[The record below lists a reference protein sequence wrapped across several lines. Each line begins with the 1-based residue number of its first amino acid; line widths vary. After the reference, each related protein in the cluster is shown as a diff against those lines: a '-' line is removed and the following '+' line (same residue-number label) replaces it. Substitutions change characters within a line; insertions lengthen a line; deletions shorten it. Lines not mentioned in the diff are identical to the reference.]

1 MESSSATAKRV
12 REAALTIIDRDG
24 IDALTVRSLVAESG
38 VSNGSVYHHVGS
50 LDRLEAA
57 AADEAIRAW
66 SAEFLAALERGGY
79 AAAAAAD
86 RSWSCA
92 HPGLAALI
100 ERNGRRGELGPAA
113 RDFGTGLRAWLDSQC
128 LAIAAPAQ
136 VVAAVLLGPL
146 AELRRLEKATGRTT
160 READFA
166 ALEAVVITGLRSLG
180 SNTDAVDSDTS

>member
-1 MESSSATAKRV
+1 MESSSATAKRLL
-12 REAALTIIDRDG
+12 EAALAIIDRDG

-50 LDRLEAA
+50 LDRVEAA

-66 SAEFLAALERGGY
+66 SAAFLAALERGGY

-86 RSWSCA
+86 RTWSRA

-100 ERNGRRGELGPAA
+100 ERNGQRGELGPAA
-113 RDFGTGLRAWLDSQC
+113 RDFGIGLRAWLDSRR
-128 LAIAAPAQ
+128 LAIDAPAQ

-146 AELRRLEKATGRTT
+146 AELRRLEKATGRMT
-160 READFA
+160 RKTDFE
-166 ALEAVVITGLRSLG
+166 ALEAAVINGLKSLG
-180 SNTDAVDSDTS
+180 SNLEVQH